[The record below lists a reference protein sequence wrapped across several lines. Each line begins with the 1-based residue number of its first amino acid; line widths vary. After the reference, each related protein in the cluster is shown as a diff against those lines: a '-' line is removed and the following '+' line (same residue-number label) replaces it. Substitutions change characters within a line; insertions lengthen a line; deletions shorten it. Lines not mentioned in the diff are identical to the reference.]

1 MEIMDGGSMIMPMD
15 IRAEATT
22 TSMSKKGM

>member
-1 MEIMDGGSMIMPMD
+1 MEIMEGGSMIMPMD

-22 TSMSKKGM
+22 TSISRKGM